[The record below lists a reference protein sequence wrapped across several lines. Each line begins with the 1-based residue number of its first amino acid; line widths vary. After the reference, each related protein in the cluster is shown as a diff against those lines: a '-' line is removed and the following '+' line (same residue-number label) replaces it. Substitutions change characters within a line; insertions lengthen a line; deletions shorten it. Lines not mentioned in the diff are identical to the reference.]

1 MTTPQDQNP
10 QPEITYPTKWSY
22 RIVGT
27 SESEMRATV
36 QQILKEYNAKNQ
48 NPNPNHTIKKANQST
63 TGKYLSLNLELTVQ
77 NENHRT
83 QIFNALSNHPHI
95 RYVL

>member
-1 MTTPQDQNP
+1 MTNDPSQP

-27 SESEMRATV
+27 SEAELRQTIS
-36 QQILKEYNAKNQ
+36 QILDEFHNQ
-48 NPNPNHTIKKANQST
+48 NNNPTPAHTIKTANQST
-63 TGKYLSLNLELTVQ
+63 NGKYLSLNLEITVQ
-77 NENHRT
+77 TEDHRL
-83 QIFNALSNHPHI
+83 QIFNALSTHPKI

>member
-1 MTTPQDQNP
+1 MTEP

-22 RIVGT
+22 RIVGK
-27 SESEMRATV
+27 SETEMRQTIS
-36 QQILKEYNAKNQ
+36 QILHDYNNQ
-48 NPNPNHTIKKANQST
+48 NKNPTPHHTIKTANQST
-63 TGKYLSLNLELTVQ
+63 TGKYLSLNLEITVQ
-77 NENHRT
+77 NENHRI